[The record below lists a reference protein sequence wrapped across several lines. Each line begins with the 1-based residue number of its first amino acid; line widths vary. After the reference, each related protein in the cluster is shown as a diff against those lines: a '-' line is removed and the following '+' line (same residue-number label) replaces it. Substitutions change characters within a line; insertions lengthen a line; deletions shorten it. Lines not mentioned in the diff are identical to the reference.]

1 MYDII
6 LGINLSL
13 FMLVGFYSIIL
24 AYKRLVRPGVS
35 IEMRKLFLKKHALYV
50 VALIIIWIFCLLYNY
65 YDLFNPY
72 NALSQLHI
80 RDLEIQAQLSS
91 PPVQIVS
98 YIAMFSTGVVMVS
111 IRIFDPFFRF
121 LVQQTCLEWFG
132 VIKQE
137 PKEGINAE
145 VLSTFLSSSLNIEL
159 VYIILAG
166 ITKFSSGSQSKRDD
180 KSMIQKQQEKEL
192 TKS

>member
-1 MYDII
+1 MTAGMWLSSDQRVPTEYLTQPALSATHPARPVRHMYDII

-72 NALSQLHI
+72 NALSQLHMHE
-80 RDLEIQAQLSS
+80 LEFSAQLES
-91 PPVQIVS
+91 PLVQKVS

-121 LVQQTCLEWFG
+121 LVQ
-132 VIKQE
+132 
-137 PKEGINAE
+137 
-145 VLSTFLSSSLNIEL
+145 
-159 VYIILAG
+159 
-166 ITKFSSGSQSKRDD
+166 
-180 KSMIQKQQEKEL
+180 
-192 TKS
+192 